1 MSAKKNFVA
10 LKKKKKDQLPFFNSN
25 LKNNCYD
32 EWAQD
37 DLKFEM
43 KKNKSYSY
51 EKLGISEEGSKDK
64 KSSLIK
70 RALKNIEG
78 EESKKQRNISKEE
91 LEIVENEAIDQDIND
106 SFKKCQFKKQ
116 SRWGCIQSSCIDLKS
131 NKPSMDTARAL
142 VKECRSIISKKSH
155 EEVNVF
161 FNEVFR
167 FCYVIGNE
175 CF

>member
-25 LKNNCYD
+25 LKNNCD

-37 DLKFEM
+37 DSKFEM
-43 KKNKSYSY
+43 EKNKSYSY
-51 EKLGISEEGSKDK
+51 EKLGISEEGNKDK

-91 LEIVENEAIDQDIND
+91 LEIVENEAIDQDINN

-116 SRWGCIQSSCIDLKS
+116 
-131 NKPSMDTARAL
+131 T
-142 VKECRSIISKKSH
+142 
-155 EEVNVF
+155 
-161 FNEVFR
+161 
-167 FCYVIGNE
+167 
-175 CF
+175 